1 MSILDNIK
9 KVFTGTPKARKNE
22 ARAIDFSTA
31 FGSGVS
37 VTPETAL
44 TFTAVW
50 SAIRLLS
57 ESVSSLPI
65 SVFKKETNGDTI
77 EAINDPSY
85 SLLKFK
91 PNSYQNKI
99 TFFEKIMMDLCV
111 NGNSYVY
118 IERNRLAKPTGLYC
132 LNYEDVT
139 IKNQDNLLYYE
150 DKKKRTIHESDN
162 ILHFTGLTTDGVT
175 GLSPIT
181 QNMKSIGWSQ
191 AIEEYGNTFFKNGA
205 KLSGVLQTD
214 RALSETAI
222 DRLRS
227 SFNNTYS
234 KLTGANQTAILEEG
248 LTFKPINISP
258 EQAQFLASRTFSIE
272 EICRIW
278 NIPPHMLGDLSKSS
292 FNNIEMQSQEFV
304 TYTLMPYL
312 TRIEMEL
319 NLKLFRTS
327 EIGKMFVKF
336 NTAGLLRGNIK
347 DRADYYK
354 TAIAN
359 GWMSINEVRAKENMN
374 KIQDG
379 DKHVMQLNMT
389 TIQKIGE
396 DATS

>member
-1 MSILDNIK
+1 M
-9 KVFTGTPKARKNE
+9 
-22 ARAIDFSTA
+22 
-31 FGSGVS
+31 
-37 VTPETAL
+37 
-44 TFTAVW
+44 
-50 SAIRLLS
+50 
-57 ESVSSLPI
+57 
-65 SVFKKETNGDTI
+65 
-77 EAINDPSY
+77 
-85 SLLKFK
+85 
-91 PNSYQNKI
+91 
-99 TFFEKIMMDLCV
+99 
-111 NGNSYVY
+111 
-118 IERNRLAKPTGLYC
+118 
-132 LNYEDVT
+132 
-139 IKNQDNLLYYE
+139 YYE

-389 TIQKIGE
+389 TIEKIGE

>member
-234 KLTGANQTAILEEG
+234 KLTGANQTAILEE
-248 LTFKPINISP
+248 
-258 EQAQFLASRTFSIE
+258 
-272 EICRIW
+272 
-278 NIPPHMLGDLSKSS
+278 
-292 FNNIEMQSQEFV
+292 
-304 TYTLMPYL
+304 
-312 TRIEMEL
+312 
-319 NLKLFRTS
+319 
-327 EIGKMFVKF
+327 
-336 NTAGLLRGNIK
+336 
-347 DRADYYK
+347 
-354 TAIAN
+354 
-359 GWMSINEVRAKENMN
+359 
-374 KIQDG
+374 
-379 DKHVMQLNMT
+379 
-389 TIQKIGE
+389 
-396 DATS
+396 

>member
-1 MSILDNIK
+1 M
-9 KVFTGTPKARKNE
+9 FTGTPKARKNE

-389 TIQKIGE
+389 TIEKIGE